1 MQMPNHHLPPRRRR
15 LRAVFSFAVAAHL
28 AGCNTAYYG
37 AMEKLGYEKRD
48 ILVDRIEEARD
59 AQVETKEQFRSALE
73 QFKDV
78 VDVPESELEEK
89 YDDVNIAFRRSEA
102 RAREVGDRIDAVEN
116 VGNALFSEWEQELD
130 QYSSQAMRRESERKL
145 QDTRE
150 RYDDVIA
157 SMRSAESRIAP
168 VLDAFR
174 DQTLFL
180 KHNLNAR
187 AIASLR
193 TELASIENDT
203 AALIR
208 AMEASIAESEAF
220 IRRTNEL

>member
-1 MQMPNHHLPPRRRR
+1 M
-15 LRAVFSFAVAAHL
+15 
-28 AGCNTAYYG
+28 AGCNTAYYRT
-37 AMEKLGYEKRD
+37 MEKLGYEKRD
-48 ILVDRIEEARD
+48 ILVSRIEEARD
-59 AQVETKEQFRSALE
+59 AQVEAKDQFRSALE

-78 VDVPESELEEK
+78 VDVPESELEER
-89 YDDVNIAFRRSEA
+89 YDQVHAEFQRSEA
-102 RAREVGDRIDAVEN
+102 RAREVRDRIDAVEN
-116 VGNALFSEWEQELD
+116 VGDALFSEWKKELGD
-130 QYSSQAMRRESERKL
+130 YHNAAMKRESERKL
-145 QDTRE
+145 DDTRE

-157 SMRSAESRIAP
+157 SMRAAERRIAP

-208 AMEASIAESEAF
+208 AMETSIAESDAF
-220 IRRTNEL
+220 IRRTAEL